1 MIDTKT
7 GAISLDGVDFVIH
20 PALTR
25 EEYLSSPLAGA
36 RVNAGNEPYGSFT
49 TGALEIMGHSF
60 LLTLNFYDSDLTS
73 VDLFADDERFGTSWA
88 DWSKEK
94 ELQRK
99 RFHESWLGKVLG
111 NDRYPYDYDW
121 GSVASFYNEKA
132 GFSYITVRYRKA
144 RV

>member
-7 GAISLDGVDFVIH
+7 GAISVDKIDFVIH

-25 EEYLSSPLAGA
+25 EEYLQSPLAGA
-36 RVNAGNEPYGSFT
+36 RVSGNEPYASFT
-49 TGALEIMGHSF
+49 PEALKIMGHSF
-60 LLTLNFYDSDLTS
+60 LLTLNFYGSDLTS
-73 VDLFADDERFGTSWA
+73 VDLYATDESFGTSWA

-121 GSVASFYNEKA
+121 GSVESFHNEKA
-132 GFSYITVRYRKA
+132 GFSYITVRYRKP

>member
-1 MIDTKT
+1 MIDIKT
-7 GAISLDGVDFVIH
+7 GAISVDGVDFVIH

-36 RVNAGNEPYGSFT
+36 RVNGGNEPYGSFT
-49 TGALEIMGHSF
+49 TGVLEIMGDSF
-60 LLTLNFYDSDLTS
+60 LLTLNFYGSDLTS

-94 ELQRK
+94 ELERK

-111 NDRYPYDYDW
+111 NDHYPYDYDW
-121 GSVASFYNEKA
+121 GSAESFYNEKA
-132 GFSYITVRYRKA
+132 GFSYITVRYRK
-144 RV
+144 RHV

>member
-7 GAISLDGVDFVIH
+7 GAISVDEVDFVIH

-36 RVNAGNEPYGSFT
+36 RVNGGNEPYGSFSP
-49 TGALEIMGHSF
+49 GALEIMGDSF
-60 LLTLNFYDSDLTS
+60 LLTLNFYGSHLTS
-73 VDLFADDERFGTSWA
+73 VDLFANDKRFGTSWA

-94 ELQRK
+94 EIQRK

-111 NDRYPYDYDW
+111 NDRYPYYYDW
-121 GSVASFYNEKA
+121 GSVESFYDEKG
-132 GFSYITVRYRKA
+132 GFSYITVRYRK
-144 RV
+144 RHV